1 MSLVNIPLRLEKFDA
16 LLLCSLLQKAKTRAF
31 LSSAVQI
38 CLCENLATHHGLKP
52 QLGISAGQSKFVN
65 CGEELQKWKGHIFHR
80 EDDRK
85 IKKDF
90 RTGIVAKAMETSPDV
105 EERMKE
111 VLAARLDHEI
121 KVILD
126 GTVK

>member
-1 MSLVNIPLRLEKFDA
+1 MRKASSGKAIFSIEK
-16 LLLCSLLQKAKTRAF
+16 
-31 LSSAVQI
+31 I
-38 CLCENLATHHGLKP
+38 
-52 QLGISAGQSKFVN
+52 
-65 CGEELQKWKGHIFHR
+65 
-80 EDDRK
+80 
-85 IKKDF
+85 
-90 RTGIVAKAMETSPDV
+90 AKAMETSPDV